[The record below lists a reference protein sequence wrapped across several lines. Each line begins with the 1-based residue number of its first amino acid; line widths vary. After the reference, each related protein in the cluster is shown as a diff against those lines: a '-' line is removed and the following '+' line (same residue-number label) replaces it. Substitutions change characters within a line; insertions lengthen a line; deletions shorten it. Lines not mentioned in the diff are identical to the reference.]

1 MMTGDIL
8 HVVHKID
15 HFARPF
21 DFIFFFLVVG
31 FQDLFFFKQR
41 KFSTTKQPSNQQRT
55 MITPDLLLDPQLKYW
70 VLLPISVAMVLVGL
84 LRSNATFLLQTQPKL
99 EAYKTVREGQFLHRA
114 RCFRE
119 NNSVLNDSDFE
130 IRKKYFIDKLNSDE
144 FIAKKP
150 AANGAEDPMAALNPG
165 SNEALMQMAKGNLMS
180 YIPQTVIMAWVNYFF
195 AGFVVMKLPFPL
207 TDGFKNMLQ
216 SGVNTPDLNVR
227 YVSSI
232 SWYFVNL
239 FGLKPIYS
247 LLMGSDEAAELMQQQ
262 GQQQPQMPNLSGPGA
277 PQADKVFK
285 GEAENIQI
293 LSHKSVFDGVVDR
306 FIERYS

>member
-1 MMTGDIL
+1 M
-8 HVVHKID
+8 
-15 HFARPF
+15 
-21 DFIFFFLVVG
+21 
-31 FQDLFFFKQR
+31 
-41 KFSTTKQPSNQQRT
+41 S
-55 MITPDLLLDPQLKYW
+55 
-70 VLLPISVAMVLVGL
+70 LLP
-84 LRSNATFLLQTQPKL
+84 
-99 EAYKTVREGQFLHRA
+99 
-114 RCFRE
+114 
-119 NNSVLNDSDFE
+119 
-130 IRKKYFIDKLNSDE
+130 
-144 FIAKKP
+144 KP

-262 GQQQPQMPNLSGPGA
+262 GQQQPQMPNLVVLVLHKLIRFSKEKPKTFKFY
-277 PQADKVFK
+277 PIRVFLMV
-285 GEAENIQI
+285 
-293 LSHKSVFDGVVDR
+293 LSIGS
-306 FIERYS
+306 

>member
-1 MMTGDIL
+1 M
-8 HVVHKID
+8 V
-15 HFARPF
+15 
-21 DFIFFFLVVG
+21 
-31 FQDLFFFKQR
+31 
-41 KFSTTKQPSNQQRT
+41 
-55 MITPDLLLDPQLKYW
+55 TPDLLLDPQLKYW
-70 VLLPISVAMVLVGL
+70 VLLPISVTMVLVGL
-84 LRSNATFLLQTQPKL
+84 LRSNATFLLETQPKL
-99 EAYKTVREGQFLHRA
+99 QEYKTVREGQFLQRA

-119 NNSVLNDSDFE
+119 NNSVLNDTDFE
-130 IRKKYFIDKLNSDE
+130 IRKKYFIATLKSDE

-150 AANGAEDPMAALNPG
+150 NSNGADDPMAAFG

-180 YIPQTVIMAWVNYFF
+180 YIPQTVIMGWVNYFF

-216 SGVNTPDLNVR
+216 NGVNTPDLNVR

-247 LLMGSDEAAELMQQQ
+247 LLMGSNEAAELMQQQ
-262 GQQQPQMPNLSGPGA
+262 SQQQPQMPNLGSPGA
-277 PQADKVFK
+277 PQADKVFN

-293 LSHKSVFDGVVDR
+293 LSHKSVFDGAVDR
-306 FIERYS
+306 FLERYS